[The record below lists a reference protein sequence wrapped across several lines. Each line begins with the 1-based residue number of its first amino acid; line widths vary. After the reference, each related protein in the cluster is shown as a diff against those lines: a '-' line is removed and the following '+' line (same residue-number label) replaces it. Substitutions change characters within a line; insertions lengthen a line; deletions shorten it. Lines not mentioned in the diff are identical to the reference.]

1 MANANN
7 LRPFGPN
14 DGRTDEERRLICQKG
29 GRASGKS
36 KRRKKMLRECFEALL
51 DIEMEDDCDE
61 GEKQKY
67 TGVELMAKKAFE
79 AALAG
84 DWKAWQLVRDTCGQK
99 PSEKMVMS
107 EVDPAIIAEIE
118 RIVYENDGVHTKNER

>member
-61 GEKQKY
+61 GETQKY

-99 PSEKMVMS
+99 PSEKAVIS

-118 RIVYENDGVHTKNER
+118 RIVYENDGTQAKNER

>member
-1 MANANN
+1 MANVNN

-99 PSEKMVMS
+99 PSEKAVVS
-107 EVDPAIIAEIE
+107 EIDPAIIAEIE
-118 RIVYENDGVHTKNER
+118 RIVYENDGMQAKNER

>member
-1 MANANN
+1 MANVNN

-99 PSEKMVMS
+99 PSEKAVAS

-118 RIVYENDGVHTKNER
+118 RIVYENDGMQAKNER

>member
-99 PSEKMVMS
+99 PSEKAVIS

-118 RIVYENDGVHTKNER
+118 RIVYENDGTQAKNER